1 MTATEPLSFHYLY
14 PLASIGHSASTR
26 AFQRKSDMVDE
37 NGPHYFVVF
46 HSPGRNWVEG
56 VTYNEQPG
64 FTDHVDYISKCHD
77 QGKIVLSGPFM
88 EIPGGLAGKL
98 ADGGMAIFNA
108 SDLEEATKLGT
119 DDPTVQSGLLNV
131 EVKTWWVPFHD

>member
-1 MTATEPLSFHYLY
+1 
-14 PLASIGHSASTR
+14 
-26 AFQRKSDMVDE
+26 MVDE

-46 HSPGRNWVEG
+46 HSPGPLWVKG

-64 FTDHVDYISKCHD
+64 FTDHVEYISKCHD

-88 EIPGGLAGKL
+88 QAPGGLAGKL
-98 ADGGMAIFNA
+98 ADGGMAIFRA